1 MSNSAVIFTPMR
13 HDSWWQRAHHED
25 CSHHRD
31 FSVIAGDVVK
41 ALWHRFAHGN
51 NVLLKFQEDA
61 MHGPHP
67 IRPIEDAEPDPTGA
81 THVARDCA
89 GLNFYQIDRGLRDLL
104 PLYLADAD
112 HQRLQPHLHR
122 LGALAGGRLDELA
135 RIADKHPPVLH
146 ARDRFGR
153 DEDWIDYHPAYREM
167 ETIAFGDFQFHA
179 MSHRGGTLGSN
190 QPLPAVAKYAL
201 QYLFVQAEFGLMCP
215 ISVTD
220 TSIHLIRK
228 FASPE
233 LKDYLLPKMLS
244 ADPATLWKGTQFI
257 TERSGGSDVGAI
269 ETVAR
274 LENGVWRLTGDKW
287 FCSHTDADVA
297 LLLARPEGAPFGTK
311 GLALFALPRR
321 LKDGRRNSYRIV
333 RLKDKLG
340 TRSMASGEIRL
351 EGAVAYLVGEQDRGL
366 KQMME
371 QVNLSRL
378 SHGVRAAAMMRRC
391 VNEAMVAAQTRTA
404 FGETVVNYPLLRRQL
419 LKLVVPT
426 EQALSM
432 VLFAASSMDQ
442 ANAGSADAQSLV
454 RILTPL
460 LKFRA
465 CRDNIPVATGS
476 MEVRGGNG
484 YIEEWV
490 HARLVRDAH
499 IGVLWEGT
507 SNINALDII
516 KRAVGK
522 SRAHLILGA
531 ALRRRL
537 DEATALPAGFR
548 DRLRLALERALAF
561 AEQVAAEPRAEK
573 TARLAASALYHA
585 TSAVLLAWEGSR
597 SGVDAR
603 RALLARFV
611 LEYRL
616 TAQDPLA
623 LPNDAWEREATDIVL
638 GEAPALLARVATLLD
653 S

>member
-1 MSNSAVIFTPMR
+1 
-13 HDSWWQRAHHED
+13 
-25 CSHHRD
+25 
-31 FSVIAGDVVK
+31 
-41 ALWHRFAHGN
+41 
-51 NVLLKFQEDA
+51 
-61 MHGPHP
+61 MHGPQS
-67 IRPIEDAEPDPTGA
+67 IRDLTVESAQADGA
-81 THVARDCA
+81 SHIARDCA
-89 GLNFYQIDRGLRDLL
+89 GLNFYEIDSGLRDLL
-104 PLYLADAD
+104 PLYLAAD
-112 HQRLQPHLHR
+112 DYRRLAPHFHR

-135 RIADKHPPVLH
+135 RIADKNPPVLH

-167 ETIAFGDFQFHA
+167 ESIAFGDFQFHA
-179 MSHRGGTLGSN
+179 MSHRGGALGASG
-190 QPLPAVAKYAL
+190 PLPAVAKYAL

-228 FASPE
+228 FASAE

-244 ADPATLWKGTQFI
+244 GELVTLWKGTQFM
-257 TERSGGSDVGAI
+257 TERAGGSDVGAI

-274 LENGVWRLTGDKW
+274 LQDGVWRLTGDKW
-287 FCSHTDADVA
+287 FCSHADADVA
-297 LLLARPEGAPFGTK
+297 LLLARPEGAPPGTK

-351 EGAVAYLVGEQDRGL
+351 EGALAYLVGDRDRGL

-391 VNEAMVAAQTRTA
+391 VNEAMISAQTRTA
-404 FGETVVNYPLLRRQL
+404 FGETIVNYPLLRRQL
-419 LKLVVPT
+419 LKLMVPA

-432 VLFAASSMDQ
+432 MLFAASSMDQ
-442 ANAGSADAQSLV
+442 ANAGSSDAQSLV

-465 CRDNIPVATGS
+465 CRDNIPVATGA

-516 KRAVGK
+516 QRAVGK
-522 SRAHLILGA
+522 SGAHRILGA
-531 ALRRRL
+531 ALKRRL
-537 DEATALPAGFR
+537 DEAASLPKGFR
-548 DRLRLALERALAF
+548 DRLTLALERALAF
-561 AEQVAAEPRAEK
+561 AERVAAEPAAEA

-585 TSAVLLAWEGSR
+585 TSAILLAWEGSQA
-597 SGVDAR
+597 SVDAR

-611 LEYRL
+611 LEHRL
-616 TAQDPLA
+616 TARDPLA
-623 LPNDAWEREATDIVL
+623 PANDDWERDSIDIVL
-638 GEAPALLARVATLLD
+638 GPEPASPARVATLLD